1 MGEQKRKKNISV
13 GLLAHVDAGKTT
25 LSEAML
31 YTAGSIRKLGRV
43 DHQDAFLDTDA
54 MERERGITIFSKQA
68 VLNLGDT
75 EVTLLDTPGHVDF
88 SAEAE
93 RTLQV
98 LDCAILVISG
108 TDGVQG
114 HTRTLWRLLER
125 YNVPTFLFINKMD
138 LAGTDRYEI
147 LDRLGDTFE
156 GGFFVDFSG
165 SRFDRDEGIALAS
178 EETLETFLACRA
190 VPGEMA
196 TLLISQRKVFP
207 CFFGSALK
215 VEGVDK
221 FLEGLATYAPRKE
234 YPAEFGARV
243 FKIARDPQGA
253 RLTYLKVTGG
263 SLRVKDLL
271 TNRREGLAPEKI
283 WEEKVDQIRIYSGS
297 KFRPVEEAPAG
308 TVCAV
313 TGLSRTLPGDGLG
326 FEGDWAGPV
335 LQPVLTYQ
343 VQLLDGTNPHTALER
358 LRRLE
363 EEDPQLQVVWNEAA
377 REIHLRLMGEIQLE
391 VLQRIL
397 RQRFKMEVAFGSGT
411 ICYRET
417 IAAPVE
423 GIGHFEPLR
432 HYAEVHLLLEP
443 GEPGSGLVFGTAC
456 STDDLDLNWQRLIM
470 THLEEKA
477 HLGVLT
483 GSPIT
488 DMKLTIVAGR
498 AHAKHTEGGDFRQ
511 ATYRAIRQGLMQAES
526 ILLEPW
532 YDFRLELPSEQ
543 VGRAMTDLQ
552 RMNGTVAAP
561 EIVGGETV
569 LTGSAPVAAL
579 RDYAR
584 EVTAYT
590 RGQGRLICTLS
601 GYRPCAEQ
609 EKVVL
614 DIGYD
619 PERDIDNPADSV
631 FCAHGA
637 GTIVRWDVVADYAHV
652 DSGLN
657 LRPKEERPA
666 AAMPRIRA
674 SAAYTG
680 TAEQDKELQEIFER
694 TYGPVKNRTFIP
706 REPKPVKAAESVEKR
721 YIKEQFSGPEY
732 LLVDGYNIIFAWEEL
747 KALARDNLDYAR
759 KALCDLLCNYQG
771 YRKCEVILV
780 FDAYK
785 VKGGQGS
792 VEKYHNIHVIY
803 TKEAETA
810 DAFIEKAT
818 YELGR
823 KHRVRVATSDGP
835 EQLIILGHGA
845 LRMSASHFREEIEQ
859 VEGQITRLLDA
870 NNQNTRT
877 GNVRAAMERAQK
889 KEKP

>member
-1 MGEQKRKKNISV
+1 M
-13 GLLAHVDAGKTT
+13 
-25 LSEAML
+25 
-31 YTAGSIRKLGRV
+31 
-43 DHQDAFLDTDA
+43 
-54 MERERGITIFSKQA
+54 
-68 VLNLGDT
+68 
-75 EVTLLDTPGHVDF
+75 
-88 SAEAE
+88 
-93 RTLQV
+93 
-98 LDCAILVISG
+98 
-108 TDGVQG
+108 
-114 HTRTLWRLLER
+114 
-125 YNVPTFLFINKMD
+125 
-138 LAGTDRYEI
+138 
-147 LDRLGDTFE
+147 
-156 GGFFVDFSG
+156 
-165 SRFDRDEGIALAS
+165 
-178 EETLETFLACRA
+178 
-190 VPGEMA
+190 
-196 TLLISQRKVFP
+196 
-207 CFFGSALK
+207 
-215 VEGVDK
+215 
-221 FLEGLATYAPRKE
+221 
-234 YPAEFGARV
+234 
-243 FKIARDPQGA
+243 
-253 RLTYLKVTGG
+253 
-263 SLRVKDLL
+263 
-271 TNRREGLAPEKI
+271 
-283 WEEKVDQIRIYSGS
+283 
-297 KFRPVEEAPAG
+297 
-308 TVCAV
+308 
-313 TGLSRTLPGDGLG
+313 
-326 FEGDWAGPV
+326 
-335 LQPVLTYQ
+335 LTYQ
-343 VQLLDGTNPHTALER
+343 VELLDGTDPHTALQK
-358 LRRLE
+358 LRQLE
-363 EEDPQLQVVWNEAA
+363 EEDPQLQVVWNENA
-377 REIHLRLMGEIQLE
+377 REIHVRLMGEIQLE

-397 RQRFKMEVAFGSGT
+397 RERFKMEVAFGSGT

-456 STDDLDLNWQRLIM
+456 STDNLDLNWQRLIM

-532 YDFRLELPSEQ
+532 YDFRLELPAEQ

-552 RMNGTVAAP
+552 RMNGSIDPP
-561 EIVGGETV
+561 EIIGTETV
-569 LTGSAPVAAL
+569 LTGSAPVSAL
-579 RDYAR
+579 RDYAQ

-590 RGQGRLICTLS
+590 RGQGRLLCTLS
-601 GYRPCAEQ
+601 GYRPCTQQ
-609 EKVVL
+609 EKVAL

-637 GTIVRWDVVADYAHV
+637 GTIVRWDEVADYAHV
-652 DSGLN
+652 DSGLK
-657 LRPKEERPA
+657 LHRKEERA
-666 AAMPRIRA
+666 AAMVPQVRRT
-674 SAAYTG
+674 AAYTG
-680 TAEQDKELQEIFER
+680 TLEQDKELQEIFER
-694 TYGPVKNRTFIP
+694 TYGPVKNRTFIQ
-706 REPKPVKAAESVEKR
+706 REPKPVKKPETEEKR
-721 YIKEQFSGPEY
+721 YIKEQFFGPEY

-747 KALARDNLDYAR
+747 KAIARDNLDYAR
-759 KALCDLLCNYQG
+759 KSLCDLLCNYQG

-792 VEKYHNIHVIY
+792 VEKYNNIHVIY

-859 VEGQITRLLDA
+859 VEGQISRLLDA
-870 NNQNTRT
+870 NNQNNRT
-877 GNVRAAMERAQK
+877 GNVRAAMEKARE
-889 KEKP
+889 KEKA

>member
-1 MGEQKRKKNISV
+1 MMKKLVI
-13 GLLAHVDAGKTT
+13 GILAHVDAGKTT

-31 YTAGSIRKLGRV
+31 YTGGSIRKLGRV
-43 DHQDAFLDTDA
+43 DHQDAFLDSDA

-68 VLNLGDT
+68 VLSLGET
-75 EVTLLDTPGHVDF
+75 EITLLDTPGHVDF

-125 YNVPTFLFINKMD
+125 YHVPVFLFVNKMD
-138 LAGTDRYEI
+138 LAGADREKLLTELKRR
-147 LDRLGDTFE
+147 LDSGC
-156 GGFFVDFSG
+156 VDFGAPAEVLGEEAAVCDEAVLERYLESG
-165 SRFDRDEGIALAS
+165 QVSGADMTAMIA
-178 EETLETFLACRA
+178 R
-190 VPGEMA
+190 
-196 TLLISQRKVFP
+196 RKLFP

-215 VEGVDK
+215 LEGVEE
-221 FLEGLATYAPRKE
+221 FLRALEEYAPVPA
-234 YPAEFGARV
+234 YPGDFGARV

-263 SLRVKDLL
+263 TLRVKDLL
-271 TNRREGLAPEKI
+271 TNRREGLSADRV
-283 WEEKVDQIRIYSGS
+283 WEEKADQLRVYSGA

-343 VQLLDGTNPHTALER
+343 VELLDGTDPHTALR
-358 LRRLE
+358 KLRQLE
-363 EEDPQLQVVWNEAA
+363 EEDPQLQVVWNENA

-391 VLQRIL
+391 VLRRIL
-397 RQRFKMEVAFGSGT
+397 SERFKMEVSFGSGA

-443 GEPGSGLVFGTAC
+443 GEQGSGLVFGTAC

-526 ILLEPW
+526 VLLEPW
-532 YDFRLELPSEQ
+532 YDFRLELPADQ

-552 RMNGTVAAP
+552 RMNGAIDPP
-561 EIVGGETV
+561 EIVGTETV

-590 RGQGRLICTLS
+590 RGQGRLLCTLA
-601 GYRPCAEQ
+601 GYRPCADQ

-619 PERDIDNPADSV
+619 PERDVDNPADSV

-637 GTIVRWDVVADYAHV
+637 GTIVRWDEVADYAHV
-652 DSGLN
+652 DSGLK
-657 LRPKEERPA
+657 LRRGDERS
-666 AAMPRIRA
+666 AAMVPQVRRT
-674 SAAYTG
+674 SAYTG
-680 TAEQDKELQEIFER
+680 TIEQDKELQAIFER
-694 TYGPVKNRTFIP
+694 TYGPVKNKTFIR
-706 REPKPVKAAESVEKR
+706 REPKPVKQEEPAEKR

-732 LLVDGYNIIFAWEEL
+732 LLVDGYNIIFAWDEL
-747 KALARDNLDYAR
+747 KAIARDNLDYAR

-771 YRKCEVILV
+771 YRKCQVILV

-845 LRMSASHFREEIEQ
+845 LRMSASNFREEMEQ
-859 VEGQITRLLDA
+859 VEGQIGRALEA
-870 NNQNTRT
+870 NNRSVPT
-877 GNVRAAMERAQK
+877 GNVRAAVEKARE
-889 KEKP
+889 KEKS